1 MRRAK
6 TPILFL
12 HSQEGFGADSAIHGH
27 LMRYLDRDQF
37 EVHVASSRGEGR
49 ADPPALAQFR
59 AIPDVRLRPT
69 TFAPGL
75 RHRSRE
81 TLLRGIRAGAA
92 FPVDF
97 AALARYVRREGIRVI
112 HGTDR
117 PRDAAYT
124 MALAKVTGAKSVV
137 HVHVAWSTGYS
148 APARWGV
155 RSADGV
161 FSISKFVTKTIVRTG
176 TPEARVHTILN
187 GIDPSRWDPE
197 TDGRG
202 VRRELGIP
210 PDAPLLASVSRLFGQ
225 KGQRELLRALARVR
239 PSHPDVRLLVVGA
252 DAVEVH
258 GGSFTEELRVLAR
271 ELGVADR
278 VVFTGGRS
286 DIPSIMAACD
296 VFTLPSFEEP
306 FGLVF
311 AEAMA
316 MRRPVV
322 ALDDG
327 GTPEV
332 VEHGR
337 SGLLSPYG
345 DIDALSANIARL
357 LGDPELRARFGAHG
371 RSRVLDT
378 FNAQRMA
385 RDAGNAYLA
394 VLAGQRHT
402 QAGP

>member
-1 MRRAK
+1 M
-6 TPILFL
+6 
-12 HSQEGFGADSAIHGH
+12 GFG
-27 LMRYLDRDQF
+27 
-37 EVHVASSRGEGR
+37 
-49 ADPPALAQFR
+49 
-59 AIPDVRLRPT
+59 
-69 TFAPGL
+69 
-75 RHRSRE
+75 
-81 TLLRGIRAGAA
+81 AGAA

-117 PRDAAYT
+117 PRDAVYT

-161 FSISKFVTKTIVRTG
+161 FSISKFVTRTIVRTG
-176 TPEARVHTILN
+176 TPAARVHTILN
-187 GIDPSRWDPE
+187 GIEPSRWDPE

-210 PDAPLLASVSRLFGQ
+210 PEAPLLASVSRLFGQ

-239 PSHPDVRLLVVGA
+239 RSHPDVWLLVVGA

-258 GGSFTEELRVLAR
+258 GGSFTEELKVLAR

-357 LGDPELRARFGAHG
+357 IGDRELRARFGAYG
-371 RSRVLDT
+371 RARVLDT

-385 RDAGNAYLA
+385 RDAGDAYLA
-394 VLAGQRHT
+394 VLAGAVRPGRPVMLAAALVLGQL
-402 QAGP
+402 AGVLDVSNTSRIDARLDQPLTIAPTPPPREVAIASDATFAPVARIKLSDRRWDYTLRTRPRSR